1 MTSKVVKWSEKGLI
15 ACLFLCL
22 PLAYLQQCMWSRLKC
37 RVVKIRCMHLC
48 MCMIETP
55 AWLCSDLYSSNKQ
68 LFGYGLILLFSK
80 KHWSRFW
87 LSLLRTTALKDSKQS
102 RDSISWC
109 LEPCT
114 LVGWTVKISR
124 HSQAHAWDLT
134 PDVPQ
139 SLNIYFLV
147 TLFYPPFALLW
158 WIEVKTTAGKNLF
171 SIHHRGSG

>member
-1 MTSKVVKWSEKGLI
+1 MIRERIDCMSF
-15 ACLFLCL
+15 FLCL

-37 RVVKIRCMHLC
+37 RVVKHDACTCACAWSRHLHDSAQ
-48 MCMIETP
+48 IFTQT
-55 AWLCSDLYSSNKQ
+55 SSSNKQ

-87 LSLLRTTALKDSKQS
+87 LGLLRTTALKDSKQS

-139 SLNIYFLV
+139 PLNIYFLV

>member
-1 MTSKVVKWSEKGLI
+1 MSTISLSAAVHVVTVEMQSSKNTMHALVHVHDRDTCMTLLRSLLKQVLQTSSFLGMDWSY
-15 ACLFLCL
+15 CL
-22 PLAYLQQCMWSRLKC
+22 
-37 RVVKIRCMHLC
+37 V
-48 MCMIETP
+48 
-55 AWLCSDLYSSNKQ
+55 
-68 LFGYGLILLFSK
+68 K